1 MPLDLNQRIESR
13 MTEPDGR
20 VEQRAVGGVFT
31 TLGLILL
38 TFMVFLMSLTEPDRE
53 RRTNVYTSLAK
64 AFLFAEQPEP
74 EPVPEHSPQLLS
86 APRMALR
93 DLAAYLDRSGAAEAM
108 VWERANLV
116 VNLPEGEGHTV
127 PRALLT
133 YLARLGAAM
142 GVAVN
147 VEAYAAPEDAARVN
161 LHRPLSQAV
170 IVAEGLTGQETGLN
184 PAQVQAGGFLSP
196 FRMRDGLD
204 AETMRMRVVFVN
216 AGATL

>member
-1 MPLDLNQRIESR
+1 MDLQKRIHAR
-13 MTEPDGR
+13 MAEPSGQ
-20 VEQRAVGGVFT
+20 VEQRAVGGIFT

-53 RRTNVYTSLAK
+53 RQTNVYTSLAK
-64 AFLFAEQPEP
+64 AFLFAEQQQP
-74 EPVPEHSPQLLS
+74 EPVAEHSPQLLS
-86 APRMALR
+86 GPKLALR
-93 DLAAYLDRSGAAEAM
+93 DLAAYLDRSGSSDAM
-108 VWERANLV
+108 VWEQSDLT
-116 VNLPEGEGHTV
+116 VNLPEGSGRDV

-147 VEAYAAPEDAARVN
+147 VEVYAAPEDAARVN
-161 LHRPLSQAV
+161 LHAPLAQAV
-170 IVAEGLTGQETGLN
+170 IVAEGLTDQDTALD

-196 FRMRDGLD
+196 FQLGDGLD